1 MKARM
6 KAHAVFGVLS
16 LIFMIL
22 CILCG
27 CMKGGKKKTEK
38 LDILED

>member
-6 KAHAVFGVLS
+6 KAHVAFGVLS
-16 LIFMIL
+16 FIFMFL

-27 CMKGGKKKTEK
+27 CIKGGKKKPKIQTESDK
-38 LDILED
+38 